1 MRSSVKKVSKIE
13 PHGLRSF
20 AMVTQDSSVMHPIN
34 KNCHGLQKSET
45 NCSPQ
50 VVTPMIRRRSKTVL
64 LIEDNPAEE
73 LLVRKMFNHQG
84 SYAFQLNSV
93 ICVAD
98 AIDHLAKHQVDVV
111 LLDTGL
117 KRTKGQEA
125 VKQVRKA
132 TPRVSIV
139 LLFSPNHEGDAIH
152 ALQEGAQ
159 DYLVK
164 GQIEPRELMRALRNA
179 VERKKIEEALFQ
191 EKERA
196 LVTLNCI
203 ADAVI
208 CTDLSGNISFLNPIA
223 EKMTGWPLVEAKG
236 RPLAE
241 TLKIMDATT
250 HITTPN
256 PMAKAVAQDRSGV
269 LPANCIL
276 VSRDGHEIFI
286 EDSVAPIHDRG
297 GLVDGSV
304 LVFRDVT
311 EARALGARVAHLAEH
326 DALTGLPNRLLL
338 NDRLDQAIA
347 MAHRNAATLAVLFMD
362 LDGFKHI
369 NDSLGHSAGDK
380 LLQSIAKRL
389 LLCVR
394 GPDTISRQGGDE
406 FLVVL
411 QDIERAEDA
420 AIAAK
425 RILKAL
431 AETHSIDGH
440 DLQITA
446 SIGVSIYPDDGMDS
460 ETLIKNADTA
470 MYQAKAQGRHT
481 YKFFKPEMN
490 TRAVNRQS
498 IEEDLR
504 RALKRNEFTL
514 HYQPRIDFATG
525 EINGAEA
532 LLRWK
537 HPKRGLIPPAQFI
550 PIAEDSGLMVPIG
563 AWVLRQACKQVQAWE
578 KQGLPLIDISVNV
591 STIQLRNG
599 EFLEELLAILSETG
613 LEPRRLEL
621 EVTESALMRNS
632 EFVAPILRMIRK
644 LGVRISV
651 DDFGTGYSSL
661 SYLQQFSLDAIKI
674 DQSFVRRITS
684 FPADTTIVSAIISLG
699 QSRKLRV
706 IAEGVETAEALAF
719 LKTQDCDEA
728 QGYYFSVPLPAMQF
742 AKLLETHVHG
752 FHSKAS

>member
-1 MRSSVKKVSKIE
+1 
-13 PHGLRSF
+13 
-20 AMVTQDSSVMHPIN
+20 MVE
-34 KNCHGLQKSET
+34 KRL
-45 NCSPQ
+45 
-50 VVTPMIRRRSKTVL
+50 KTLL
-64 LIEDNPAEE
+64 LIEDNRVEE
-73 LLVRKMFNHQG
+73 QLARKMLNNHG
-84 SYAFQLNSV
+84 TYGFKLKFAPCIEDAV
-93 ICVAD
+93 I
-98 AIDHLAKHQVDVV
+98 HLAAKPVDVV
-111 LLDTGL
+111 LLDTDLKDTNGL
-117 KRTKGQEA
+117 EA
-125 VKQVRKA
+125 IRKVRKA
-132 TPRVSIV
+132 SPRVAIV
-139 LLFSPNHEGDAIH
+139 LLSNPNDEGAAIH
-152 ALQEGAQ
+152 ALQDGAQ

-179 VERKKIEEALFQ
+179 IERKIIEESLFK

-196 LVTLNCI
+196 EVTLNCI

-223 EKMTGWPLVEAKG
+223 EKMTGWPLVEALG

-241 TLKIMDATT
+241 TFKIMDATT
-250 HITTPN
+250 RITTPN
-256 PMAKAVAQDRSGV
+256 PMAKAAEQDRTGV
-269 LPANCIL
+269 LPVNCIL

-286 EDSVAPIHDRG
+286 EDSVAPIHNRG
-297 GLVDGSV
+297 GIVDGSV

-311 EARALGARVAHLAEH
+311 EARVLGARVAHLAEH

-338 NDRLDQAIA
+338 NDRLDQAIT
-347 MAHRNAATLAVLFMD
+347 MAHRNAATLAVLFLD

-369 NDSLGHSAGDK
+369 NDSLGHSTGDK
-380 LLQSIAKRL
+380 LLQSVAKRL

-411 QDIERAEDA
+411 QDIEHAEDA

-446 SIGVSIYPDDGMDS
+446 SIGASIYPDDGMDS
-460 ETLIKNADTA
+460 ETLIKNADAA

-481 YKFFKPEMN
+481 YKFFKTEMN

-504 RALKRNEFTL
+504 RALKGHEFTL
-514 HYQPRIDFATG
+514 YYQPRIDFSTG

-550 PIAEDSGLMVPIG
+550 PIAEDSGLILPIG
-563 AWVLRQACKQVQAWE
+563 AWVLRQACKQVLAWG

-591 STIQLRNG
+591 SSIQLRDG
-599 EFLEELLAILSETG
+599 EFVEKLLAILSETG

-632 EFVAPILRMIRK
+632 KFVAPILRMIRR

-661 SYLQQFSLDAIKI
+661 SYLQQFSFDAIKI

-699 QSRKLRV
+699 QSRKLKV
-706 IAEGVETAEALAF
+706 IAEGVETAEELAF
-719 LKTQDCDEA
+719 LKTQSCDEA
-728 QGYYFSVPLPAMQF
+728 QGYYFSVPLPAAQF
-742 AKLLETHVHG
+742 AKLLESHMRGIHR
-752 FHSKAS
+752 KAS

>member
-1 MRSSVKKVSKIE
+1 
-13 PHGLRSF
+13 
-20 AMVTQDSSVMHPIN
+20 MVEKQF
-34 KNCHGLQKSET
+34 KSL
-45 NCSPQ
+45 
-50 VVTPMIRRRSKTVL
+50 L

-73 LLVRKMFNHQG
+73 QLVRKMFNNQG
-84 SYAFQLNSV
+84 ALGFKLKLAPCVEDAV
-93 ICVAD
+93 I
-98 AIDHLAKHQVDVV
+98 HLAARPVDVV
-111 LLDTGL
+111 LIDTDLEDMKGL
-117 KRTKGQEA
+117 EA
-125 VKQVRKA
+125 IRKVREA
-132 TPRVSIV
+132 SPRVSIV
-139 LLFSPNHEGDAIH
+139 LLSSPNHEGEAIH

-179 VERKKIEEALFQ
+179 VERKKIEEALFK

-196 LVTLNCI
+196 QVTLNCI

-223 EKMTGWPLVEAKG
+223 EKMTGWPLAEAFG

-241 TLKIMDATT
+241 TFKIMDATT
-250 HITTPN
+250 RITTPN
-256 PMAKAVAQDRSGV
+256 PMAKAVEENRSGL
-269 LPANCIL
+269 LPVNCIL
-276 VSRDGHEIFI
+276 VSREGHEIFI
-286 EDSVAPIHDRG
+286 EDSVAPIHDRS

-311 EARALGARVAHLAEH
+311 EARTLGIQVAHLAEH

-347 MAHRNAATLAVLFMD
+347 MAHRNTATLAVLFMD

-369 NDSLGHSAGDK
+369 NDSLGHSTGDK
-380 LLQSIAKRL
+380 LLQSVAKRL

-411 QDIERAEDA
+411 QNIEHAEDA
-420 AIAAK
+420 AVAAK

-431 AETHSIDGH
+431 AATHSIDGH

-460 ETLIKNADTA
+460 ESLIKNADTA
-470 MYQAKAQGRHT
+470 MYQAKAQGRHIF
-481 YKFFKPEMN
+481 KFFKTEMN

-504 RALKRNEFTL
+504 RALKRHEFTL
-514 HYQPRIDFATG
+514 HYQPRTDFATG

-537 HPKRGLIPPAQFI
+537 HPKRGLVPPAQFI
-550 PIAEDSGLMVPIG
+550 PIAEDCGLMLPIG
-563 AWVLRQACKQVQAWE
+563 AWVLRQACKQVQAWR

-599 EFLEELLAILSETG
+599 EFLDELLAILSETG

-632 EFVAPILRMIRK
+632 DFVAPILRMIRK

-661 SYLQQFSLDAIKI
+661 SYLQRFSLDAIKI
-674 DQSFVRRITS
+674 DQSFVRRISS
-684 FPADTTIVSAIISLG
+684 FPADTTIVSAIIGLG

-706 IAEGVETAEALAF
+706 IAEGVETAEELAF
-719 LKTQDCDEA
+719 LKTHDCDEA
-728 QGYYFSVPLPAMQF
+728 QGYYFSVPLPAVQF
-742 AKLLETHVHG
+742 ARLLETHIHG
-752 FHSKAS
+752 FHRKAS